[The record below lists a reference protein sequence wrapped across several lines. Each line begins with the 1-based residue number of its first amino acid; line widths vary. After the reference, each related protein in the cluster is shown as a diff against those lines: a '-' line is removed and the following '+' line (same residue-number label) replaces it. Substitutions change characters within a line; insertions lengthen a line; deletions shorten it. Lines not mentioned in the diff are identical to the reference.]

1 MLVLTRKAQE
11 KIRIGDDIVVTV
23 LRTKGNAVR
32 IGIEA
37 PGDVRVLRGEIA
49 FDSDERTNDES
60 TESRTLHARMS
71 RRDVARVL
79 PQLAAEGGPLAGF
92 VNTAPASGF

>member
-49 FDSDERTNDES
+49 FEGDEPNDENP
-60 TESRTLHARMS
+60 TEERAFHARMP
-71 RRDVARVL
+71 RADVARVL
-79 PQLAAEGGPLAGF
+79 PQLATEGGPLAGF
-92 VNTAPASGF
+92 INSGSAASF